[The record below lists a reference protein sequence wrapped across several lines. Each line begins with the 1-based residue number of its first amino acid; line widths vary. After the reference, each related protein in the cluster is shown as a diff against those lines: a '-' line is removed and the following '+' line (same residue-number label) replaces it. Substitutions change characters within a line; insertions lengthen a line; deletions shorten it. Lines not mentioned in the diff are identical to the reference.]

1 MLMVVIDLHVA
12 NVGGI
17 HTARQFHFYCL
28 YYFLYG
34 GRGIFFAL
42 VSALILFARVFD

>member
-1 MLMVVIDLHVA
+1 MTTLMAVIDLHVA

-42 VSALILFARVFD
+42 VSPQQPSL